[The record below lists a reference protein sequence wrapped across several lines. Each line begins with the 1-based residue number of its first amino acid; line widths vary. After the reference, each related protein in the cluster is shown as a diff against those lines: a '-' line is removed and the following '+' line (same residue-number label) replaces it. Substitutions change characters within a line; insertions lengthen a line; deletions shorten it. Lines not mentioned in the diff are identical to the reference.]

1 MGKPRKLKQLHPL
14 ARLRSLTFVV
24 LVFRCFVDEVGAT
37 SVPSQVIELNDRF
50 LQVKHEGL
58 WFVEFYAPWCAHC
71 KRLMPIWEHVGHALA
86 DRSSPV
92 KVAKLDCTRYT
103 NAASALNIRG
113 YPTIIFF
120 RNGQEMIYEGERKKD
135 AMIDFALK
143 AAGPVVGL
151 IGSTLQ
157 LSQLRH
163 STKEPFFVFVDSTDE
178 VDPLSLY
185 SEYKGV
191 AERLFSTSHFYRI
204 PTGLLPQTIKLEHMP
219 SVIVFKDDTFM
230 VFNPQN
236 GGNLSDWISAERWS
250 LMPLVTASNVKDVGA
265 MRLLVLSVINMIERR
280 NLSTQV
286 GRFHSIMMK
295 AAGTVRKDQR
305 LSNIYQFGWLDGNEM
320 ANSIVLG
327 TVDQPEV
334 LVFNVS
340 SYEYYLSGDASTEI
354 TERSVISFLERI
366 AAGDVQS
373 MGGRSIMQQIKR
385 MIYEVSTIVYEMFR
399 AQPLLTMCLFGV
411 PLAFLSLITYCICS
425 TDFTVD
431 RDEVYPEEED
441 DDTDLSD
448 HEDHEKAD

>member
-1 MGKPRKLKQLHPL
+1 MEKLRKLKQLHPV
-14 ARLRSLTFVV
+14 ACLRSLTFVL
-24 LVFRCFVDEVGAT
+24 LVFRCFVDEAGAT
-37 SVPSQVIELNDRF
+37 SVPSQVIDLNDKF

-103 NAASALNIRG
+103 TAASALNIRG

-163 STKEPFFVFVDSTDE
+163 STKEPFFVFVDSIDE
-178 VDPLSLY
+178 VDTSPLY
-185 SEYKGV
+185 TEYKGI
-191 AERLFSTSHFYRI
+191 AERLFSASHFYRI
-204 PTGLLPQTIKLEHMP
+204 PAGLLPQTIKLEHVP

-286 GRFHSIMMK
+286 GRFHSIMVK

-340 SYEYYLSGDASTEI
+340 SYEYYMSGDASTEI

-373 MGGRSIMQQIKR
+373 MGGRSIIQQIKR
-385 MIYEVSTIVYEMFR
+385 VIYEVSTIVYEMFR

-431 RDEVYPEEED
+431 REEVYPEEED